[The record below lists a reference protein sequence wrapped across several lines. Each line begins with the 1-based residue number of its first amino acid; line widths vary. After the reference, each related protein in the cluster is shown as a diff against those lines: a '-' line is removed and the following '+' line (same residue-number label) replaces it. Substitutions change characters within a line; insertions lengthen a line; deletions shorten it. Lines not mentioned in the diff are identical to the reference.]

1 MSRKIRIIINPNS
14 GTSFSESIKDDFTLL
29 IEREGFVCDI
39 KLTAAPTHAYDLSR
53 EAAEQNFYAVIA
65 VGGDGTLNET
75 AAALVNTTTLLGII
89 PTGSGNGFARHIG
102 MSLNVEKAVMQIMEA
117 KPLAID
123 VCYVNKKAFFNV
135 AGIGFDA
142 LVAHDFSLKPDRGF
156 ISYLGSALKFWLTI
170 NNTRYKLKLDGHKV
184 ITSALMI
191 SFANGSQFG
200 NNATI
205 APEASLTDG
214 YMQVCVLK
222 KFPIYRAPKLA
233 YRLFSGNIPNS
244 RYLKI
249 FRVKK
254 VTVHRTRKKIHL
266 DGEPFTLSKKLK
278 VEVVPNALN
287 ILAPLEYFEAHEPKH
302 SIG

>member
-14 GTSFSESIKDDFTLL
+14 GTKFSDSIKDDLTLL
-29 IEREGFVCDI
+29 IEEEGFVCDI
-39 KLTAAPTHAYDLSR
+39 QFTIGPTHAYDLSQ
-53 EAAEQNFYAVIA
+53 EAAELNYYAVIA

-75 AAALVNTTTLLGII
+75 AAALVKTNTLMGVI

-102 MSLNVEKAVMQIMEA
+102 MHLNPAKAVKQLIKA

-170 NNTRYKLKLDGHKV
+170 NNTKYKLKLDGHKV

-205 APEASLTDG
+205 APAASLTDG
-214 YMQVCVLK
+214 YMQVCILK
-222 KFPIYRAPKLA
+222 KFPVYRAPLLA

-244 RYLKI
+244 KFLKI
-249 FRVKK
+249 LRVKK
-254 VTVHRTRKKIHL
+254 VIVKRTRKKIHL